1 VRPPAK
7 AASRAAA
14 ARPGCWARTQQV
26 SAHWLRHT
34 TLTWVER
41 NFRYAVARAYP
52 GHAEAGGDTGATA
65 TYVRADLPEVAA
77 ALAALTG
84 EPHPLAA

>member
-1 VRPPAK
+1 MDKRDRRWVA
-7 AASRAAA
+7 
-14 ARPGCWARTQQV
+14 THHV

-41 NFRYAVARAYP
+41 HFGYGVARAYA
-52 GHAEAGGDTGATA
+52 GHNDRTDVGVTA
-65 TYVRADLPEVAA
+65 TYIRASLYEVAE

-84 EPHPLAA
+84 EPHPLV